1 MFNVYIIHSAAKGK
15 YYIGYTGDD
24 LQVRIRKHNSNHK
37 GYTGMTQ
44 DWKLVYSESYAN
56 KAAAMKRERE
66 IKSWKSTKRIEE
78 FISQA

>member
-1 MFNVYIIHSAAKGK
+1 
-15 YYIGYTGDD
+15 
-24 LQVRIRKHNSNHK
+24 
-37 GYTGMTQ
+37 MTQ

-78 FISQA
+78 LISQA

>member
-1 MFNVYIIHSAAKGK
+1 MFNVYIIYSASKGK

-24 LQVRIRKHNSNHK
+24 LLVRIRKHNSNHK

-78 FISQA
+78 LISQA